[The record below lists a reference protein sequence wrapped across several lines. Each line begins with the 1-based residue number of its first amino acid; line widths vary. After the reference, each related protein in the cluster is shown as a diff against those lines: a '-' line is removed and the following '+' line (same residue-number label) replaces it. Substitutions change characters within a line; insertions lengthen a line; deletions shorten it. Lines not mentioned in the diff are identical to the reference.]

1 VALLFVALTPLW
13 LASGGAPLPPTI
25 DARIRQTPAL
35 ATPSASTPDSQLSTP
50 KPLEVGSW
58 KLGVVSWD
66 PYEFGGR
73 LRIAEPQ
80 TFLYPPVLRTWASD
94 AWLTLVSYVLH
105 VWLGAFAVYV
115 LARRL
120 NVGPLTGLVL
130 ALAYVLTTTLAVPPA
145 RVSSEVV
152 FRAAW
157 LPLLAAAILTA
168 GPAKAGHYG
177 GPAKAG
183 HYIVAI
189 GVVIAFAGS
198 PRTQAYGLLTL
209 VAAYAFAV
217 VWKVA
222 PLKGAPY
229 ESLKRAPSGST
240 KWAPFGVGLLILSIS
255 APASFPTL
263 RLWRSAQRSG
273 GLMSSEP
280 FNGSWRAD
288 SAQGVGI
295 NPELADALRQLRPA
309 RVISTCADIV
319 DAVHLR
325 ALGVR
330 SVGGYGGVYA
340 ADYATFV
347 NLIRNQT
354 PTAPL
359 PYVGMARSGEPRL
372 DLQQFLN
379 AEYQVTCESAQGELV
394 KHVDEVR
401 IYRTPTLG
409 AAVWTCYP
417 NRVGRKEAEYR
428 LSTRRYD
435 ETLSLRNPGP
445 KINVRWAPDVDD
457 AAREAAEVKF
467 HLVQDGQ
474 PEGRTRH
481 YELLDP
487 SRENVEAMVTN
498 PAVEDTAGLDR
509 LTLAF
514 NRVPEPRFDERP
526 TEWLIG
532 LEPCPELRR
541 ASLVR
546 QTDEGQTIVDIDAP
560 TDGVALFSET
570 FYRSRTALVDQ
581 EPASVLRVNLAFAAV
596 PVPAG
601 RHRVQLDVRPE
612 PRRLYWVVSVL
623 GMAVWGVTLVT
634 GRRRRLSAR

>member
-1 VALLFVALTPLW
+1 VALLFVALTALW

-35 ATPSASTPDSQLSTP
+35 TPQ
-50 KPLEVGSW
+50 PLAVGSW
-58 KLGVVSWD
+58 ELGVSWD

-73 LRIAEPQ
+73 LRTAEPQ

-120 NVGPLTGLVL
+120 NVGPLTGLML
-130 ALAYVLTTTLAVPPA
+130 ALAYMLATTLAVPPA
-145 RVSSEVV
+145 RVSAEVV

-157 LPLLAAAILTA
+157 LPLLAAAILTT
-168 GPAKAGHYG
+168 

-217 VWKVA
+217 VWRVT
-222 PLKGAPY
+222 PLKG
-229 ESLKRAPSGST
+229 T
-240 KWAPFGVGLLILSIS
+240 PFGVALLILAIS

-288 SAQGVGI
+288 SARGVGI

-359 PYVGMARSGEPRL
+359 PYVGMARSGQPRL

-379 AEYQVTCESAQGELV
+379 AEYQVTCEPDQGELV

-428 LSTRRYD
+428 LATRRYD
-435 ETLSLRNPGP
+435 KTLSLRNPGP

-457 AAREAAEVKF
+457 AGREAAEVKF

-514 NRVPEPRFDERP
+514 NTLPEPRFDERP

-541 ASLVR
+541 ASLVN
-546 QTDEGQTIVDIDAP
+546 QTDEGRTIVDIDAP
-560 TDGVALFSET
+560 TDGVVLFSET

-581 EPASVLRVNLAFAAV
+581 EPASVLRVNLAFTAV

-612 PRRLYWVVSVL
+612 PRRTYWVVSVL
-623 GMAVWGVTLVT
+623 GMAVWGVTFVT

>member
-1 VALLFVALTPLW
+1 
-13 LASGGAPLPPTI
+13 
-25 DARIRQTPAL
+25 
-35 ATPSASTPDSQLSTP
+35 
-50 KPLEVGSW
+50 
-58 KLGVVSWD
+58 
-66 PYEFGGR
+66 
-73 LRIAEPQ
+73 
-80 TFLYPPVLRTWASD
+80 
-94 AWLTLVSYVLH
+94 
-105 VWLGAFAVYV
+105 
-115 LARRL
+115 
-120 NVGPLTGLVL
+120 
-130 ALAYVLTTTLAVPPA
+130 
-145 RVSSEVV
+145 
-152 FRAAW
+152 
-157 LPLLAAAILTA
+157 
-168 GPAKAGHYG
+168 
-177 GPAKAG
+177 
-183 HYIVAI
+183 
-189 GVVIAFAGS
+189 
-198 PRTQAYGLLTL
+198 
-209 VAAYAFAV
+209 
-217 VWKVA
+217 
-222 PLKGAPY
+222 
-229 ESLKRAPSGST
+229 
-240 KWAPFGVGLLILSIS
+240 
-255 APASFPTL
+255 
-263 RLWRSAQRSG
+263 
-273 GLMSSEP
+273 M
-280 FNGSWRAD
+280 
-288 SAQGVGI
+288 
-295 NPELADALRQLRPA
+295 
-309 RVISTCADIV
+309 ISTCADIV

-359 PYVGMARSGEPRL
+359 PYVGMTRSGEPRL

-379 AEYQVTCESAQGELV
+379 AEYQVTCEPAQGELV

-428 LSTRRYD
+428 LATRRYD
-435 ETLSLRNPGP
+435 KTLSLRNPGP

-457 AAREAAEVKF
+457 AAREAAEAKF
-467 HLVQDGQ
+467 HLVQEGQ

-514 NRVPEPRFDERP
+514 SKVPEPRFDERP

-541 ASLVR
+541 ASLVT
-546 QTDEGQTIVDIDAP
+546 QTDEGQTIVDVDAP
-560 TDGVALFSET
+560 TDGVVLLSET

-581 EPASVLRVNLAFAAV
+581 EPASVLRVNLAFTAI

-601 RHRVQLDVRPE
+601 RHRVQLDVESE
-612 PRRLYWVVSVL
+612 PRRIDWAVSVF
-623 GMAVWGVTLVT
+623 GMAAWGATLVT
-634 GRRRRLSAR
+634 GGRRRLSAR

>member
-1 VALLFVALTPLW
+1 LRSPGLL
-13 LASGGAPLPPTI
+13 
-25 DARIRQTPAL
+25 
-35 ATPSASTPDSQLSTP
+35 
-50 KPLEVGSW
+50 
-58 KLGVVSWD
+58 
-66 PYEFGGR
+66 
-73 LRIAEPQ
+73 
-80 TFLYPPVLRTWASD
+80 
-94 AWLTLVSYVLH
+94 
-105 VWLGAFAVYV
+105 
-115 LARRL
+115 
-120 NVGPLTGLVL
+120 
-130 ALAYVLTTTLAVPPA
+130 
-145 RVSSEVV
+145 
-152 FRAAW
+152 
-157 LPLLAAAILTA
+157 
-168 GPAKAGHYG
+168 
-177 GPAKAG
+177 
-183 HYIVAI
+183 
-189 GVVIAFAGS
+189 
-198 PRTQAYGLLTL
+198 TQAYGLLTL

-217 VWKVA
+217 VWRVT
-222 PLKGAPY
+222 PLKGAP
-229 ESLKRAPSGST
+229 
-240 KWAPFGVGLLILSIS
+240 FGVALLILAIS

-359 PYVGMARSGEPRL
+359 PYVGMARSGQPRL

-379 AEYQVTCESAQGELV
+379 AEYQVTCEPDQGELV

-428 LSTRRYD
+428 LATRRYD
-435 ETLSLRNPGP
+435 KTLSLRNPGP

-457 AAREAAEVKF
+457 AGREAAEMKF
-467 HLVQDGQ
+467 HLVEDGQ

-514 NRVPEPRFDERP
+514 NTLPEPRFDERP

-541 ASLVR
+541 ASLVN
-546 QTDEGQTIVDIDAP
+546 QTDEGRTIVDIDAP
-560 TDGVALFSET
+560 TDGVVLFSET
-570 FYRSRTALVDQ
+570 FYRSRTARVDQ
-581 EPASVLRVNLAFAAV
+581 EPASVLRVNLAFTAV

-612 PRRLYWVVSVL
+612 PRRTYWVVSVL
-623 GMAVWGVTLVT
+623 GMAVWGVTFVT